1 MKWVEALKKFNSGKG
16 EWCVPRK
23 GTQEYD
29 EVMSI
34 MSTIKKT
41 GGISIVNPYIKT
53 DNTPRTS
60 AQIQTDRKLADK
72 QARAGSVAE
81 RANIRKYGRDANM
94 TKTRQKEYD
103 AYLKRL
109 PPQPPSNIIH
119 TPFIPP
125 KRVKM
130 RGIE

>member
-1 MKWVEALKKFNSGKG
+1 MKWIEALKKFNSGKG

-23 GTQEYD
+23 GTREYD

-34 MSTIKKT
+34 MNSGKKT
-41 GGISIVNPYIKT
+41 DDNVIIPPTKI

-60 AQIQTDRKLADK
+60 TQIQSDRKLADK
-72 QARAGSVAE
+72 QAMAGSAAE
-81 RANIRKYGRDANM
+81 RANVRKYGRDANM
-94 TKTRQKEYD
+94 TKVRQKEYD

-109 PPQPPSNIIH
+109 PPQTPSNIIS

-125 KRVKM
+125 KRIKM
-130 RGIE
+130 KGIE

>member
-1 MKWVEALKKFNSGKG
+1 MKWIEALKKFNSGKG

-23 GTQEYD
+23 GTREYD

-34 MSTIKKT
+34 MNSGKKT

-60 AQIQTDRKLADK
+60 TQIQTDRKLADK
-72 QARAGSVAE
+72 QAMTGSVAE
-81 RANIRKYGRDANM
+81 RANVRKYGRDANM
-94 TKTRQKEYD
+94 TKVRQKEYD
-103 AYLKRL
+103 TYLKRL
-109 PPQPPSNIIH
+109 PPEPPSNIIH
-119 TPFIPP
+119 TFIPP

>member
-41 GGISIVNPYIKT
+41 GGISIVNPYMKT
-53 DNTPRTS
+53 DKTPRTS

-72 QARAGSVAE
+72 QAMAASKAE
-81 RANIRKYGRDANM
+81 RANVRKNGRDAPW
-94 TKTRQKEYD
+94 TKVKQKEND

-109 PPQPPSNIIH
+109 PPQTPSNIVY
-119 TPFIPP
+119 TFTAPQR
-125 KRVKM
+125 KKVK
-130 RGIE
+130 GIE